1 MARRRPTEP
10 TVNPARGIA
19 LVVVA
24 VLVGLFL
31 LRNGLDTSEVV
42 TASRDD
48 SSADSGDTDGADE
61 GTDDTDEGT
70 ETTEDT
76 TPAAR
81 PPDQVPTIVLNGSG
95 VSGAA
100 GAYSEALASLGYQ
113 LTNPTG
119 GNAATNVPSTQVLY
133 APGFEQEALAVA
145 QAIGAPSLVPALLTE
160 PSPGEILGASVV
172 VVLGPDLAN
181 VTPTTAVGTDVGA
194 TDAGTEETTDA
205 GTDEATDA
213 GTDES
218 TDAAE

>member
-10 TVNPARGIA
+10 TVNPARGAA

-48 SSADSGDTDGADE
+48 SSADSEDDTDGADE
-61 GTDDTDEGT
+61 GTDATDEGT
-70 ETTEDT
+70 DTTEDT
-76 TPAAR
+76 TPEAR

-119 GNAATNVPSTQVLY
+119 GNAAANVPSTQVLY

-145 QAIGAPSLVPALLTE
+145 QAIGAPSLVPAVLTD

-181 VTPTTAVGTDVGA
+181 VTPTTAAGA
-194 TDAGTEETTDA
+194 TDEGATDSATDEGATDSATDA
-205 GTDEATDA
+205 GTDEATD
-213 GTDES
+213 T
-218 TDAAE
+218 AE